1 MKENDPI
8 VNMFLLIAFSSKS
21 IFVLK
26 RTLILFLLGNIQTV
40 VSVLMSFIEFVK
52 SLKSIWEKFFVATKL
67 SFLVSFAFLP
77 PFVFG
82 SKF

>member
-26 RTLILFLLGNIQTV
+26 RTLILFLLGNILNV

-52 SLKSIWEKFFVATKL
+52 SLKSI
-67 SFLVSFAFLP
+67 
-77 PFVFG
+77 
-82 SKF
+82 

>member
-1 MKENDPI
+1 MKENDTT

-26 RTLILFLLGNIQTV
+26 RTLILFQLGNIQNV

-52 SLKSIWEKFFVATKL
+52 SLKSIWEKFFCCHKIVFFGKL
-67 SFLVSFAFLP
+67 CFFTTIRFW
-77 PFVFG
+77 
-82 SKF
+82 